1 MVPTEGRV
9 ARPNGS
15 GTATA
20 VSPHLSENSSSF
32 DSEANLQLLA
42 LDFSFSVK

>member
-20 VSPHLSENSSSF
+20 VSPYLSENSSSF

-42 LDFSFSVK
+42 VDFSLTAK